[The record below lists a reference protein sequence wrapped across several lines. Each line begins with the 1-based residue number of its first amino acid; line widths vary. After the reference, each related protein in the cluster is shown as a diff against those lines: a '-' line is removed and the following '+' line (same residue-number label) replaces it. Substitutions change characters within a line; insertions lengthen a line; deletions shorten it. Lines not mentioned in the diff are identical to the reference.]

1 MKKTIIS
8 LVLMLIAICGWAQKV
23 WETPTSFF
31 DDPNFDIKVSK
42 VELLDKETIVHL
54 NVKNPGTFQF
64 AKQTYLTTPDGK
76 QYAVTDGK
84 ATCKEE
90 TEFPLGQWYNP
101 TAPYT
106 NIALHFNPLP
116 ADVERFHLME
126 GPWHGAFR
134 IWNITE
140 GKATDMSELFNS
152 NWRNDQTGDW
162 ALGLYSDNAVYNN
175 KVWKYEEKND
185 KKVVLTDGQ
194 EKVTIVVGKEKTGK
208 RQFTINGQKVTLSSF
223 GSVLPAYPTAD
234 NTSFSTEYK
243 DGEAVISGWIKDFPK
258 DISEGK
264 IKVAANVVNFVT
276 GVPHNVTAT
285 TFDELGQ
292 FTMTVKLNGTQTV
305 KLTEAGEYNVFAK
318 DVVLEPGKKYYM
330 VHDWKNGY
338 CLFMGENARLQN
350 ELAANPCDIERNP
363 MTRRLKADEMGAF
376 KDQCVVNYD
385 KATSKLNDIIGK
397 NPNISKRYRD
407 YINEKNRIAAATDI
421 QNLMYATNG
430 TLPEDITN
438 VSGQLGAFNP
448 SVPMSLAPGFAD
460 YQNLSLMSNR
470 MKVSE
475 KYSQTPELFL
485 SFEEKGMIKY
495 SDSERDF
502 LKRWQQR
509 DKTQKEKIDKI
520 KSKEEY
526 MILRE
531 ELDKICKSSE
541 MQEFINNANIKKVYE
556 DWAPKPYQIECR
568 VIDSLYND
576 QIMRDYSRAY
586 ILASELTHNK
596 SLREGGANVINDI
609 KNDYF
614 KQQVVALKSHY
625 EELARQNEEAVK
637 KVIAPAS
644 NVEGLTDGKAIVEKM
659 IEPYKGKIVYM
670 DVWGTWCQP
679 CVNAIKASPAMK
691 EAVKDYDIV
700 YLYFTY
706 GSEEAAWK
714 GCIAELGL
722 TKPNY
727 VHYRL
732 PQNQQEAVVSYLK
745 VDGYPFYVLFD
756 KQGNMEM
763 LDRGHIGDIQGF
775 KNKIDELS
783 KK

>member
-194 EKVTIVVGKEKTGK
+194 EKVTIAVGKEKTGK

-258 DISEGK
+258 DIS
-264 IKVAANVVNFVT
+264 
-276 GVPHNVTAT
+276 
-285 TFDELGQ
+285 
-292 FTMTVKLNGTQTV
+292 
-305 KLTEAGEYNVFAK
+305 
-318 DVVLEPGKKYYM
+318 
-330 VHDWKNGY
+330 
-338 CLFMGENARLQN
+338 
-350 ELAANPCDIERNP
+350 
-363 MTRRLKADEMGAF
+363 
-376 KDQCVVNYD
+376 
-385 KATSKLNDIIGK
+385 
-397 NPNISKRYRD
+397 
-407 YINEKNRIAAATDI
+407 
-421 QNLMYATNG
+421 
-430 TLPEDITN
+430 
-438 VSGQLGAFNP
+438 
-448 SVPMSLAPGFAD
+448 
-460 YQNLSLMSNR
+460 
-470 MKVSE
+470 
-475 KYSQTPELFL
+475 
-485 SFEEKGMIKY
+485 
-495 SDSERDF
+495 
-502 LKRWQQR
+502 
-509 DKTQKEKIDKI
+509 
-520 KSKEEY
+520 
-526 MILRE
+526 
-531 ELDKICKSSE
+531 
-541 MQEFINNANIKKVYE
+541 
-556 DWAPKPYQIECR
+556 
-568 VIDSLYND
+568 
-576 QIMRDYSRAY
+576 
-586 ILASELTHNK
+586 
-596 SLREGGANVINDI
+596 
-609 KNDYF
+609 
-614 KQQVVALKSHY
+614 
-625 EELARQNEEAVK
+625 
-637 KVIAPAS
+637 
-644 NVEGLTDGKAIVEKM
+644 
-659 IEPYKGKIVYM
+659 
-670 DVWGTWCQP
+670 
-679 CVNAIKASPAMK
+679 
-691 EAVKDYDIV
+691 
-700 YLYFTY
+700 
-706 GSEEAAWK
+706 
-714 GCIAELGL
+714 
-722 TKPNY
+722 
-727 VHYRL
+727 
-732 PQNQQEAVVSYLK
+732 
-745 VDGYPFYVLFD
+745 
-756 KQGNMEM
+756 
-763 LDRGHIGDIQGF
+763 
-775 KNKIDELS
+775 
-783 KK
+783 

>member
-1 MKKTIIS
+1 
-8 LVLMLIAICGWAQKV
+8 
-23 WETPTSFF
+23 
-31 DDPNFDIKVSK
+31 
-42 VELLDKETIVHL
+42 
-54 NVKNPGTFQF
+54 
-64 AKQTYLTTPDGK
+64 
-76 QYAVTDGK
+76 
-84 ATCKEE
+84 
-90 TEFPLGQWYNP
+90 
-101 TAPYT
+101 
-106 NIALHFNPLP
+106 
-116 ADVERFHLME
+116 
-126 GPWHGAFR
+126 
-134 IWNITE
+134 
-140 GKATDMSELFNS
+140 
-152 NWRNDQTGDW
+152 
-162 ALGLYSDNAVYNN
+162 
-175 KVWKYEEKND
+175 
-185 KKVVLTDGQ
+185 
-194 EKVTIVVGKEKTGK
+194 
-208 RQFTINGQKVTLSSF
+208 
-223 GSVLPAYPTAD
+223 
-234 NTSFSTEYK
+234 
-243 DGEAVISGWIKDFPK
+243 
-258 DISEGK
+258 
-264 IKVAANVVNFVT
+264 
-276 GVPHNVTAT
+276 
-285 TFDELGQ
+285 
-292 FTMTVKLNGTQTV
+292 
-305 KLTEAGEYNVFAK
+305 
-318 DVVLEPGKKYYM
+318 
-330 VHDWKNGY
+330 
-338 CLFMGENARLQN
+338 
-350 ELAANPCDIERNP
+350 

-520 KSKEEY
+520 KSQEEY

-614 KQQVVALKSHY
+614 KQQVVALKSRY

-679 CVNAIKASPAMK
+679 CINAIKASPAMK

-756 KQGNMEM
+756 KQGNMEI
-763 LDRGHIGDIQGF
+763 LDRGHIGNIQGF

>member
-8 LVLMLIAICGWAQKV
+8 LVLMLIATYGWAQKV
-23 WETPTSFF
+23 WEKPTSFF
-31 DDPNFDIKVSK
+31 DDPNYEIKVSK

-84 ATCKEE
+84 ATCGEE
-90 TEFPLGQWYNP
+90 IDFPLGQWYNP

-116 ADVERFHLME
+116 ANVERFHLIE
-126 GPWHGAFR
+126 GPWHDAFR

-140 GKATDMSELFNS
+140 GKTADMSELFNS

-162 ALGLYSDNAVYNN
+162 ALGLYADNAVYNN

-185 KKVVLTDGQ
+185 KKIVLIDGQ
-194 EKVTIVVGKEKTGK
+194 EKVTIVVGKEKAGK

-258 DISEGK
+258 DISDGK
-264 IKVAANVVNFVT
+264 IKVVANIVNFVT
-276 GVPHNVTAT
+276 GVPQNVTAT

-350 ELAANPCDIERNP
+350 ELQTNPCDIEWASTGYIEPKVKNYE
-363 MTRRLKADEMGAF
+363 TAMGR
-376 KDQCVVNYD
+376 
-385 KATSKLNDIIGK
+385 LNDIIAK
-397 NPNISKRYRD
+397 NPNLSKRYREYMND
-407 YINEKNRIAAATDI
+407 KIRFRAARNIVNSREQEKAAQIADKYAAVNTSMP
-421 QNLMYATNG
+421 L
-430 TLPEDITN
+430 
-438 VSGQLGAFNP
+438 
-448 SVPMSLAPGFAD
+448 SLTYNFAD
-460 YQNLSLMSNR
+460 Y
-470 MKVSE
+470 VDE
-475 KYSQTPELFL
+475 KIRSCFSIAMDKYRDSPELFL
-485 SFEEKGMIKY
+485 RFEKEGKIKL
-495 SDSERDF
+495 SDSDHDL
-502 LKRWQQR
+502 LKKWQQTNELRNKLR
-509 DKTQKEKIDKI
+509 DCETMEEANAVGAEIEKIGGA
-520 KSKEEY
+520 KE
-526 MILRE
+526 ILALRDRE
-531 ELDKICKSSE
+531 DIQKTLAEWRP
-541 MQEFINNANIKKVYE
+541 NTHKV
-556 DWAPKPYQIECR
+556 ECD
-568 VIDSLYND
+568 VIDSVYTNQL
-576 QIMRDYSRAY
+576 MRDYCRARILSQELSR
-586 ILASELTHNK
+586 NK
-596 SLREGGANVINDI
+596 SLTNEAVPLINDI

-625 EELARQNEEAVK
+625 EEFARQNEEAVK
-637 KVIAPAS
+637 KVIAPSS

-679 CVNAIKASPAMK
+679 CINAIKASPAMK

-732 PQNQQEAVVSYLK
+732 PQNQQDAVVSYLK

-756 KQGNMEM
+756 KQGNMEI
-763 LDRGHIGDIQGF
+763 LDRGHIGNIQGF